1 MVKTPPFH
9 VFHPPSRSLAPR
21 ISHQSLPVSTSS
33 VASAK
38 EEPITTSP
46 SHQVPKTPSPQDTKS
61 PRHQVSTS
69 PSLHVT
75 KSPRHQVSTSP
86 SHYLAHSQFVPA
98 QIALK
103 TAVSANPKTTCK
115 RVRCRVLERPRR

>member
-1 MVKTPPFH
+1 MLKTPPFH

-46 SHQVPKTPSPQDTKS
+46 SHQVPKTPS
-61 PRHQVSTS
+61 
-69 PSLHVT
+69 LHVT
-75 KSPRHQVSTSP
+75 KSLPRP
-86 SHYLAHSQFVPA
+86 LAVRPLA
-98 QIALK
+98 NRPLK
-103 TAVSANPKTTCK
+103 TAVSAHPKTTCK